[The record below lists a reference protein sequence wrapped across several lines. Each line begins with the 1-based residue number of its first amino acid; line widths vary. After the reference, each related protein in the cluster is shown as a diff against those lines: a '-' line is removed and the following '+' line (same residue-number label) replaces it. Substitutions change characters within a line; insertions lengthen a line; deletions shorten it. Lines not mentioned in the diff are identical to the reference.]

1 MADKHRHQRPHPRN
15 NSNPNPNQRPNP
27 NPNQPGQQQQQ
38 QGQRH
43 GPKGGGGHHW
53 HRRPHGHGRPQ
64 GGPPQGQP
72 NLGPGEPQDLRNINT
87 ATLEK
92 LDGVIEVLPEGYG
105 FLRSRKRNYLPGPED
120 IYVPTSL
127 VRRVGMRPGTLIT
140 GGVSPPRKD
149 GQKPMLA
156 TVDSL
161 DGMTVEDYQKLPN
174 FADLISLDPVER
186 IRLETPDG
194 DLSMR
199 VMDLFTPIGKG
210 QRGLIVSPPRSGK
223 TMLLQ
228 KIANSITTNH
238 PEIYLM
244 VLLINERP
252 EEVTDMRRTVKG
264 EVISSSLDELSENHV
279 KVGEVV
285 QERAKRLVE
294 MGKDVVILLDSLT
307 RLGRAHNIEQQH
319 SGRTLSGGL
328 DARSL
333 EKPKQFFGSARKAE
347 NAGSLTIIAS
357 ALIDTGS
364 RMDQVIFEEFKGTGN
379 MELVLSRELAER
391 RIFPAIDLN
400 ASGTRKEEKLLE
412 ADTLS
417 KVYLLRRVLAKMKPV
432 EAMELLLDKMGRT
445 KSNKDFLKLL
455 VASRME

>member
-1 MADKHRHQRPHPRN
+1 MVDKHRHSRPHPRP
-15 NSNPNPNQRPNP
+15 NSHPHH
-27 NPNQPGQQQQQ
+27 PGQQQQQ
-38 QGQRH
+38 QQH
-43 GPKGGGGHHW
+43 GPRHPSKGGPYSSWARRQHSHPHAPHH
-53 HRRPHGHGRPQ
+53 PNPQ
-64 GGPPQGQP
+64 QDQMP
-72 NLGPGEPQDLRNINT
+72 DLRNINT

-92 LDGVIEVLPEGYG
+92 SDGVIEILPEGYG

-120 IYVPTSL
+120 IYVPTNL
-127 VRRVGMRPGTLIT
+127 VRRVGIRPGTQVI
-140 GGVSPPRKD
+140 GAVSPPKKE

-161 DGMTVEDYQKLPN
+161 DGLGLEDYRKLPK
-174 FADLISLDPVER
+174 FADLVSLDPTER
-186 IRLETPDG
+186 IRLETPDA

-238 PEIYLM
+238 PEVYLM

-279 KVGEVV
+279 KVAEVV

-307 RLGRAHNIEQQH
+307 RLGRAHNIEQSH

-347 NAGSLTIIAS
+347 GGGSLTIIAS

-391 RIFPAIDLN
+391 RIFPAIDIN

-412 ADTLS
+412 SETLH

-432 EAMELLLDKMGRT
+432 EAMELLTDKMART
-445 KSNKDFLKLL
+445 KTNKDFLKLL
-455 VASRME
+455 IASRME

>member
-1 MADKHRHQRPHPRN
+1 MADNNRGPRPHSRN
-15 NSNPNPNQRPNP
+15 HSNPNARPNS
-27 NPNQPGQQQQQ
+27 NQPGQH
-38 QGQRH
+38 QGGGQQRH
-43 GPKGGGGHHW
+43 KPKGGHW
-53 HRRPHGHGRPQ
+53 HRRSHHGHGHGGGGPQ
-64 GGPPQGQP
+64 GGQPPGGGQMPQG
-72 NLGPGEPQDLRNINT
+72 EPPDLRNINT

-127 VRRVGMRPGTLIT
+127 VRRVGMRPGTLVA

-156 TVDSL
+156 TVDTL
-161 DGMTVEDYQKLPN
+161 DGLGVDDYKKLPK
-174 FADLISLDPVER
+174 FMDLISLDPAER
-186 IRLETPDG
+186 IKLETPDG

-210 QRGLIVSPPRSGK
+210 QRGLIVAPPRSGK

-238 PEIYLM
+238 PEIYLI

-279 KVGEVV
+279 KVAEVV

-347 NAGSLTIIAS
+347 GGGSLTIIAS

-364 RMDQVIFEEFKGTGN
+364 RMDQIIFEEFKGTGN
-379 MELVLSRELAER
+379 MELVLSRELSER

-412 ADTLS
+412 ADTLQ

-432 EAMELLLDKMGRT
+432 EAMELLLDKMSRT

-455 VASRME
+455 NASRME

>member
-1 MADKHRHQRPHPRN
+1 MADKHRHSRPHPRPN
-15 NSNPNPNQRPNP
+15 SPHQQRSNAHPHPPQQQPQRHHHKGRSNPN
-27 NPNQPGQQQQQ
+27 
-38 QGQRH
+38 
-43 GPKGGGGHHW
+43 W
-53 HRRPHGHGRPQ
+53 HRRPQNQNHHSRPQ
-64 GGPPQGQP
+64 GD
-72 NLGPGEPQDLRNINT
+72 PGELRNINT
-87 ATLEK
+87 ETLEK
-92 LDGVIEVLPEGYG
+92 LDGVIEILPEGYG

-127 VRRVGMRPGTLIT
+127 VRRVGIRPGTLVN
-140 GGVSPPRKD
+140 GGVSPPRRE

-156 TVDSL
+156 TVDAL
-161 DGMTVEDYQKLPN
+161 DGLGIEDYRKLPK
-174 FADLISLDPVER
+174 FADLISLDPVEK

-210 QRGLIVSPPRSGK
+210 QRGLIVAPPRSGK
-223 TMLLQ
+223 TILLQ

-238 PEIYLM
+238 PEVYLI

-279 KVGEVV
+279 KVAEVV

-294 MGKDVVILLDSLT
+294 MGRDVVILLDSLT

-347 NAGSLTIIAS
+347 GAGSLTLIAS

-400 ASGTRKEEKLLE
+400 SSGTRKEEKLLE
-412 ADTLS
+412 PDTLH
-417 KVYLLRRVLAKMKPV
+417 KVYLLRRVLAKMKPL
-432 EAMELLLDKMGRT
+432 EAMELLLDKMSRT
-445 KSNKDFLKLL
+445 KTNKDFLKLL
-455 VASRME
+455 SASRME